1 MIIVHKK
8 LSLKI
13 LDSGAVL
20 LYNGSRGC
28 RTAVIIAPKFEIVT
42 IFSGESGSQPDIY
55 RRITDSTD
63 GRIHFFTEFGRN
75 DHDRSAGTAV
85 YKEL

>member
-28 RTAVIIAPKFEIVT
+28 RIAVIIAPKFEIVT
-42 IFSGESGSQPDIY
+42 IFSGESGS
-55 RRITDSTD
+55 
-63 GRIHFFTEFGRN
+63 
-75 DHDRSAGTAV
+75 
-85 YKEL
+85 